1 MVKFAKIAKQSNNK
15 GMKAS
20 QETGSRRS
28 VGLGGS
34 GGSGGSGGAIG
45 SGGSLRSRGF
55 CWTIKSQN
63 KL

>member
-34 GGSGGSGGAIG
+34 GGSGGAIG